1 LSWDELVGSAYRT
14 LQKMPNVSYG
24 EVRVHVI
31 ENEFI
36 WMRDGALEAFSSS
49 ESGGTAVRILTTGM
63 GFASTADPSKVD
75 EAVGLALKNSKAS
88 DKKVGLSQENF
99 EKASYSSKVSKD
111 PFSTSLQEKMEILH
125 QIDSSAADEGIS
137 SRNIF
142 LKLSREKTLVLNT
155 DGAEISGEVTRV
167 KLEVFLTHVSGSSS
181 TQETESR
188 GGSGGLELIDEW
200 NLPEFVRSLSKNMKE
215 RLEKGVPAPR
225 GKMDVVIG
233 PYVSGL
239 VAHESVGHP
248 YEADRI
254 LGREAAQ
261 AGESFVTPDMLGSRI
276 GTELVSVV
284 DDPTIEGSYGF
295 YLYDLEGVKAR
306 RRVLMK
312 NGVINEFLHNRE
324 TASELST
331 VSNGSARAS
340 AYNREPIIRM
350 ANTFIAPGD
359 MSPDEIIEDVSE
371 GIYIKRFME
380 WNIDDR
386 RYNQRYVGSE
396 AYLIRGGKIDSMI
409 LKPVL
414 EITTPGFYSSVDA
427 VGKDLEFQAA
437 TCGKGDPVQ
446 GVPVWTGGPTLRLR
460 GVGLG
465 GI

>member
-1 LSWDELVGSAYRT
+1 MSWSDLVSSAHRT
-14 LQKMPNVSYG
+14 LQKMPNVDYG
-24 EVRVHVI
+24 ELRVHLT
-31 ENEFI
+31 EEEFI
-36 WMRDGALEAFSSS
+36 WMRDGVLETFSSS
-49 ESGGTAVRILTTGM
+49 ESKGTAIRILTTGM
-63 GFASTADPSKVD
+63 GFASTADPSKID
-75 EAVGLALKNSKAS
+75 RAVELALKNSRAS
-88 DKKVGLSQENF
+88 DKNVCLSQECF
-99 EKASYSSKVSKD
+99 EKASYSSRVLKD
-111 PFSTSLQEKMEILH
+111 PFSTSFREKMEVLR
-125 QIDSSAADEGIS
+125 QVDSSAADEDIS

-142 LKLSREKTLVLNT
+142 LKLSREKVLILNT
-155 DGAEISGEVTRV
+155 DGAETSGEVTRV

-181 TQETESR
+181 TQEMESR

-200 NLPEFVRSLSKNMKE
+200 NLPELVRSLSKNMKE
-215 RLEKGVPAPR
+215 RLEKGVSAPR

-261 AGESFVTPDMLGSRI
+261 AGESFVTPDMLGSNM
-276 GTELVSVV
+276 GTGLISVV

-295 YLYDLEGVKAR
+295 YLYDFEGVKTR

-324 TASELST
+324 TASEFST

-340 AYNREPIIRM
+340 AYNREPIVRM

-359 MSPDEIIEDVSE
+359 MDPGEIIEGVSE
-371 GIYIKRFME
+371 GIYMKRFME

-396 AYLIRGGKIDSMI
+396 AYLIRGGRIDSMI
-409 LKPVL
+409 LRPVL
-414 EITTPGFYSSVDA
+414 EITTPRFYSSVDA
-427 VGKDLEFQAA
+427 VGRDLEFQAA
-437 TCGKGDPVQ
+437 TCGKGDPMQ